1 MVGKSLWQNLKV
13 LVDFDK
19 QILNLDKEA
28 ETSQKAIADFSL
40 QISKI
45 KHALED
51 KKSVSVQL
59 KKQIDSLE
67 KQSKIFEEEE
77 KHKKAILDKI
87 KTQQEYKS
95 LENEINFARRE
106 KMNIENQITEYWY
119 KLESIQ
125 NGLDTDETNS
135 TKKINLLTQDI
146 QVREEVIKTCLDK
159 KEALIETRQHAA
171 KNIPA
176 EWLNRYERMKYSV
189 EDPIVAVNN
198 NCCGACYYA
207 ILRQDVIK
215 IKQAGVLPCRNCYR
229 FLYYND
235 EEQKDLQSAQF

>member
-1 MVGKSLWQNLKV
+1 M
-13 LVDFDK
+13 
-19 QILNLDKEA
+19 DKETEA
-28 ETSQKAIADFSL
+28 SKKAIAEFSL

-45 KHALED
+45 KHASED
-51 KKSVSVQL
+51 KKSVSAQL
-59 KKQIDSLE
+59 KKQIDKLE
-67 KQSKIFEEEE
+67 LQSKIFEEEE
-77 KHKKAILDKI
+77 KHKKDLLDKI

-95 LENEINFARRE
+95 LENELNFARRE
-106 KMNIENQITEYWY
+106 KINIENQITEYWY

-125 NGLDTDETNS
+125 NGLDADEINN
-135 TKKINLLTQDI
+135 TKKINILTQDI
-146 QVREEVIKTCLDK
+146 QVREELIKSCLDK
-159 KEALIETRQHAA
+159 KEILIQSRQHAA
-171 KNIPA
+171 KDIPV
-176 EWLNRYERMKYSV
+176 EWLARYERMKYNV

-229 FLYYND
+229 FLYYDN